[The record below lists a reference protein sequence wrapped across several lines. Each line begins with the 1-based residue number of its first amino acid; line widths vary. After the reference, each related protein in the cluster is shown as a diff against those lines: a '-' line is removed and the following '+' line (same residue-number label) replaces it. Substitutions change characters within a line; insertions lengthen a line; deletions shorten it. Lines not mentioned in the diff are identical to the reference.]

1 MDILLVGFIA
11 GFTFG
16 GWRSGFIL
24 RLFGLLF
31 MAISLVLGAY
41 LRVPFG
47 AIATAFFPNI
57 PEDYATL
64 VGYAIAFPVILT
76 VLHVAT
82 YPFIK
87 RFHPRGM
94 TEQVDRGLGALFG
107 FIEAV
112 LILSAVV
119 VIFDAYFGTGP
130 TAGNRPFFEA
140 FQGLAAN
147 FNASETVQLL
157 RQTTVPLVLAV
168 LGPLL
173 PKDISS
179 LIPGGVPG
187 LPGLPGSGFPIPQ
200 R

>member
-1 MDILLVGFIA
+1 MDILLVGFIG

-64 VGYAIAFPVILT
+64 VGYTIAFPVILT

-82 YPFIK
+82 HPFIK
-87 RFHPRGM
+87 RFHPRGRGRM
-94 TEQVDRGLGALFG
+94 GKILKPFSNLTIVVRQV
-107 FIEAV
+107 
-112 LILSAVV
+112 
-119 VIFDAYFGTGP
+119 
-130 TAGNRPFFEA
+130 
-140 FQGLAAN
+140 
-147 FNASETVQLL
+147 ASE
-157 RQTTVPLVLAV
+157 AA
-168 LGPLL
+168 
-173 PKDISS
+173 
-179 LIPGGVPG
+179 
-187 LPGLPGSGFPIPQ
+187 
-200 R
+200 